1 MRRITFTAAIA
12 ALSLMSAGIG
22 QALACAG
29 DKVLFNEDFSFAD
42 ASWGGVDKYLSIN
55 DGSATIKADVQKS
68 YRVLN
73 NAFLFDDADICLTV
87 TAVDVSKP
95 EDSAGGLVFW
105 AKDLR
110 NAYVLLLASNGY
122 FKVARLVNGSWVNAP
137 FDWTQSDAIVQ
148 GLNQAN
154 KLRLTIKGQILAVEI
169 NDKPAA
175 KFRAQSPGSSSMV
188 GIYGESSDKVDTW
201 KYNDLKVTNVK

>member
-1 MRRITFTAAIA
+1 
-12 ALSLMSAGIG
+12 MSAGIS
-22 QALACAG
+22 QTLACNG

-42 ASWGGVDKYLSIN
+42 ASWGGVDKYLSIK
-55 DGSATIKADVQKS
+55 DGSAVIKADVQKS

-73 NAFLFDDADICLTV
+73 NAFLFDDADICITL
-87 TAVDVSKP
+87 TAVEVSKP

-122 FKVARLVNGSWVNAP
+122 FKIGRLVNGSWVNAP
-137 FDWTQSDAIVQ
+137 FDWTQSDAISQ
-148 GLNQAN
+148 GLNQPN
-154 KLRLTIKGQILAVEI
+154 KLRLTIKGQTLAIEI

-175 KFRAQSPGSSSMV
+175 KLRGQSPGSSSMV

>member
-1 MRRITFTAAIA
+1 MRRSVFTAAIT
-12 ALSLMSAGIG
+12 ALSLLSAGAG
-22 QALACAG
+22 QAIACNG

-42 ASWGGVDKYLSIN
+42 ASWGGTDKYLQIK
-55 DGSATIKADVQKS
+55 DGSAFIKPDIQRS

-95 EDSAGGLVFW
+95 EDASGGLVFW

-110 NAYVLLLASNGY
+110 NAYMLLLASNGY
-122 FKVARLVNGSWVNAP
+122 FKVARLVNGGWVNPP
-137 FDWTQSDAIVQ
+137 FDWTQSDAVKQ
-148 GLNQAN
+148 GLNQPN
-154 KLRLTIKGQILAVEI
+154 KLRLTIKGQTLAIEI
-169 NDKPAA
+169 NDKPSA
-175 KFRAQSPGSSSMV
+175 KLRAQSPGSSSLV
-188 GIYGESSDKVDTW
+188 GLYGESSDKVDTW

>member
-1 MRRITFTAAIA
+1 MRRSIVTAVIA
-12 ALSLMSAGIG
+12 ALTLVSAGAS

-42 ASWGGVDKYLSIN
+42 ASWGGTDKYLQIK
-55 DGSATIKADVQKS
+55 DGSAFIKADIQRS

-87 TAVDVSKP
+87 TAVEVSKP
-95 EDSAGGLVFW
+95 EDAAGGLVFW

-110 NAYVLLLASNGY
+110 NAYILLVASNGY
-122 FKVARLVNGSWVNAP
+122 FKIARLVNGAWVNPP
-137 FDWTQSDAIVQ
+137 FDWTQSDAVKQ
-148 GLNQAN
+148 GLNQPN
-154 KLRLTIKGQILAVEI
+154 KLRLTTKAGTLSVEI
-169 NDKPAA
+169 NDKPSA
-175 KFRAQSPGSSSMV
+175 KLRAQPPGSSSLV
-188 GIYGESSDKVDTW
+188 GIYGESSDKIDTW